1 MKLDHDIVR
10 EVLLYL
16 EDHLE
21 LNDELDST
29 KIIIPEVTADEVAY
43 TLLRLSEADFIK
55 IITDEDLSGNLD
67 IFVKSLTWKGHEFL
81 DNIRSN
87 NTWDKVK
94 KVAAEVGADSLS
106 TLQKIAINVIS
117 ASITAYFNK

>member
-1 MKLDHDIVR
+1 MKLNHDIVR

-16 EDHLE
+16 EDRLE

-29 KIIIPEVTADEVAY
+29 KITIPEVTADEVAY
-43 TLLRLSEADFIK
+43 TLLRLSEADFIT

-81 DNIRSN
+81 DNIRNN

>member
-1 MKLDHDIVR
+1 MKLNHDIVR

-29 KIIIPEVTADEVAY
+29 KIMIPEVTADEVAY
-43 TLLRLSEADFIK
+43 TLLRLSEADFIT

-81 DNIRSN
+81 DNIRNN

>member
-1 MKLDHDIVR
+1 MKLNHDIVR

-16 EDHLE
+16 EDRLE

-29 KIIIPEVTADEVAY
+29 KITIPEVTADEVAY
-43 TLLRLSEADFIK
+43 TLLRLSEADFIT

-81 DNIRSN
+81 DNIRNN

-106 TLQKIAINVIS
+106 TLQKIAINIIS

>member
-1 MKLDHDIVR
+1 MKLNHDIVR

-16 EDHLE
+16 EDRLE

-29 KIIIPEVTADEVAY
+29 KITIPEVTADEVAY
-43 TLLRLSEADFIK
+43 TLLRLSEADFIT

-67 IFVKSLTWKGHEFL
+67 IFVKSLTWKCHEFL
-81 DNIRSN
+81 DNIRNN

>member
-1 MKLDHDIVR
+1 MKLNHDIVR

-16 EDHLE
+16 EDRLE

-29 KIIIPEVTADEVAY
+29 KITIPEVTADEVAY

-81 DNIRSN
+81 DNIRNN

>member
-1 MKLDHDIVR
+1 MKLNHDIVR

-29 KIIIPEVTADEVAY
+29 KITIPEVTADEVAY
-43 TLLRLSEADFIK
+43 TLLRLSEADFIT

-81 DNIRSN
+81 DNIRNN

>member
-1 MKLDHDIVR
+1 MKLNHDIVR

-16 EDHLE
+16 EDRLE

-29 KIIIPEVTADEVAY
+29 KITIPEVTADEVAY
-43 TLLRLSEADFIK
+43 TLLRLSEADFIT

-81 DNIRSN
+81 DIFRNIKS
-87 NTWDKVK
+87 WDNLK

>member
-1 MKLDHDIVR
+1 MKLNHDIVR

-16 EDHLE
+16 EDRLE

-29 KIIIPEVTADEVAY
+29 KITIPEVTADEVAY
-43 TLLRLSEADFIK
+43 TLLRLSEADFIT

-87 NTWDKVK
+87 NTWDKV
-94 KVAAEVGADSLS
+94 
-106 TLQKIAINVIS
+106 
-117 ASITAYFNK
+117 

>member
-1 MKLDHDIVR
+1 MKLNHDIVR

>member
-1 MKLDHDIVR
+1 MKLNHDIVR

-29 KIIIPEVTADEVAY
+29 KIMIPEVTADEVAY
-43 TLLRLSEADFIK
+43 TLLKLSEADFIT

-81 DNIRSN
+81 DNIRNN